1 MIIKWARFGPDMPSD
16 VQDDFM
22 RLTLNSIPL
31 CAMGTR
37 FHSFYHESQHPFV
50 RAMVGVLTE
59 SFTRSRRPPLS
70 KILFQTQEKKYRED
84 IEELEAVAKELLNDR
99 RANPRSKKDLLNAM
113 ILNKDPKT
121 GESLDNDTII
131 RNMII
136 FLIAEVYR
144 KTQEEIDTVG
154 SGNITLS
161 HTSMLPYIKA
171 YLRETLRLHPTEPAF
186 TLQAKGDQILDDRF
200 LIKDGEYVQVLLAQF
215 HRDPELWSPNAEE
228 FKPSRMMDKA
238 FGKPPPN
245 AWKKPFGKGIRAC
258 IGRTFAWQESPLVV
272 ASLLQAFHFTN
283 NNPSYQLRIQT
294 TPTIKPQDF
303 FIRARLRDP
312 SFLDRIAVG
321 PTSQL
326 AKASATSSKPNQ
338 THSQS
343 DLPPLLVLFGSNT

>member
-1 MIIKWARFGPDMPSD
+1 MTEVISTPSGYPILGNVLDVDPEHPHNSLARMVSTYVSGSLQQVRNALHDEIFTAYPGEHNWETAHRTLMPAFGPLSIGDVFWVLMPAQMRRHLSQMIIKWARFGPDMPSD

-136 FLIAEVYR
+136 FLIAGHETTAGLLSFLFYELWQNLEVYR

-154 SGNITLS
+154 SISARNPSSSPYRTCI
-161 HTSMLPYIKA
+161 HTS
-171 YLRETLRLHPTEPAF
+171 
-186 TLQAKGDQILDDRF
+186 
-200 LIKDGEYVQVLLAQF
+200 
-215 HRDPELWSPNAEE
+215 
-228 FKPSRMMDKA
+228 
-238 FGKPPPN
+238 GKRRPD
-245 AWKKPFGKGIRAC
+245 
-258 IGRTFAWQESPLVV
+258 S
-272 ASLLQAFHFTN
+272 
-283 NNPSYQLRIQT
+283 
-294 TPTIKPQDF
+294 
-303 FIRARLRDP
+303 
-312 SFLDRIAVG
+312 
-321 PTSQL
+321 
-326 AKASATSSKPNQ
+326 
-338 THSQS
+338 
-343 DLPPLLVLFGSNT
+343 